1 MSTENISNRR
11 QRVVCI
17 DTCDECPFMNFDD
30 GDDERKWGKRWC
42 DKLDMELK
50 TIEIPEE
57 CPLPFASQI

>member
-1 MSTENISNRR
+1 MS
-11 QRVVCI
+11 VVCI

-57 CPLPFASQI
+57 CPLLLKYKHF